1 MIMASKHSN
10 ENSGGYSRR
19 HSGENHDSGRP
30 ERNYDSGRETR
41 YTPGYPD
48 EYDEYG
54 EEDPDDDAESYLDLD
69 LDRYARSYSGSR
81 TGKKDRKKTSG
92 RADHNSR
99 QNKVTKSSGRRE
111 DPESDLW
118 ENTAR
123 RRTQGAGKRRKK
135 KRVVTVLTFVMA
147 LVIAGGL
154 MTAVYLQGLLGKI
167 NHVSASMNSVDAVET
182 FDADGD
188 KANDTLTASDIDW
201 GDTSDIDV
209 MKDNDVKNL
218 LLIGQDARSGES
230 GQRSDSMILCSINTK
245 EKKIKLVTLMRD
257 MYVQIPGYQANKL
270 NAAYALGG
278 MELLDKT
285 IEQNFGVDIDGNV
298 EVDFDGFL
306 EALTEVGDLDIELT
320 YDEATYMNA
329 NEGLGSAD
337 DNAEVNEA
345 WGLKEGINTL
355 KPKQVL
361 CYARMRYVGNSDW
374 DRTERQ
380 KKVIMA
386 AYKKVQNLS
395 ATKLLSLASKIF
407 PCITTDLKNSELL
420 SYVKTLSVN
429 HITTIETYRIPVD
442 GTFTEGQ
449 IEGMSVL
456 VPNLYLNSAYL
467 QNYLYGKALPDDLDE
482 KLEEVASS
490 SAYSDTDVYSDSTSY
505 STDGGYASESDGSNG
520 YTDSGYGGDYSGSGT
535 YNNGTDSTNGSV
547 TYGDATYGD
556 NTYNT
561 YGDNTYNTNNSGTSG
576 QDESGTGYGT
586 NYSADD
592 GSGYSDASYYGNGAA
607 G

>member
-1 MIMASKHSN
+1 MASKHSN
-10 ENSGGYSRR
+10 PNSGGYSRR
-19 HSGENHDSGRP
+19 HSEENDYSGSA
-30 ERNYDSGRETR
+30 ERNYDSGREENYRSR
-41 YTPGYPD
+41 YTED
-48 EYDEYG
+48 YDDYT
-54 EEDPDDDAESYLDLD
+54 DDDADDDAESYLDLD
-69 LDRYARSYSGSR
+69 LDRYARSYDGSR
-81 TGKKDRKKTSG
+81 TERTGRRRTGD

-99 QNKVTKSSGRRE
+99 QKTAGSRSARERDRENDLRQDSSRRKTR
-111 DPESDLW
+111 S
-118 ENTAR
+118 
-123 RRTQGAGKRRKK
+123 AGKRRKK
-135 KRVVTVLTFVMA
+135 RKAVTILTFVMA

-154 MTAVYLQGLLGKI
+154 MAAVYLQGLLGKI
-167 NHVSASMNSVDAVET
+167 NHVSASMNSAGAVET

-188 KANDTLTASDIDW
+188 KSNDTLRASDIDW
-201 GDTSDIDV
+201 GDTENIDV
-209 MKDNDVKNL
+209 MEDNDIKNI

-278 MELLDKT
+278 MELLDTT
-285 IEQNFGVDIDGNV
+285 IEQNFGVNIDGNV

-337 DNAEVNEA
+337 DNVEVNEA
-345 WGLKEGINTL
+345 WGLKEGVNTL

-386 AYKKVQNLS
+386 AYKKVQDLS

-407 PCITTDLKNSELL
+407 PCITTDLSNSELL

-429 HITTIETYRIPVD
+429 HITTIETYRLPVD

-467 QNYLYGKALPDDLDE
+467 QNYLYGKGLPDDLDE

-490 SAYSDTDVYSDSTSY
+490 SDYSETDTYSDGSSYSSDSGYASGSDGT
-505 STDGGYASESDGSNG
+505 GGYA
-520 YTDSGYGGDYSGSGT
+520 DSADNGGDYSGST
-535 YNNGTDSTNGSV
+535 YNGTDSTYGGTSNGN
-547 TYGDATYGD
+547 TAYGDTAYGD
-556 NTYNT
+556 NTYS
-561 YGDNTYNTNNSGTSG
+561 TYNPDASG
-576 QDESGTGYGT
+576 QGGSDTGYG
-586 NYSADD
+586 NYD
-592 GSGYSDASYYGNGAA
+592 GTGTGYSDASYYGNAAA

>member
-1 MIMASKHSN
+1 MAFKHSKKKTD
-10 ENSGGYSRR
+10 GYSRTNR
-19 HSGENHDSGRP
+19 MDH
-30 ERNYDSGRETR
+30 YDSYREENDRSR
-41 YTPGYPD
+41 YREDYDDYADDYPD
-48 EYDEYG
+48 D
-54 EEDPDDDAESYLDLD
+54 EEDSYLDLD
-69 LDRYARSYSGSR
+69 LDRYDRSYRNSYSSGSR
-81 TGKKDRKKTSG
+81 KKASGSRVDRNSRQKTNRTDDDPGSMRKKT
-92 RADHNSR
+92 R
-99 QNKVTKSSGRRE
+99 SSG
-111 DPESDLW
+111 
-118 ENTAR
+118 
-123 RRTQGAGKRRKK
+123 KRGRKK
-135 KRVVTVLTFVMA
+135 SAVTILSFVMA

-154 MTAVYLQGLLGKI
+154 LTAVYLQGLLGKI
-167 NHVSASMNSVDAVET
+167 NHVSASMNTTGVVET

-188 KANDTLTASDIDW
+188 KANDTLKASDIDW
-201 GDTSDIDV
+201 GDTSDIDI
-209 MKDNDVKNL
+209 MEDNDIKNI

-245 EKKIKLVTLMRD
+245 EKKIKLITLMRD

-270 NAAYALGG
+270 NAAYAFGG

-285 IEQNFGVDIDGNV
+285 VEQNFGVNIDGNV

-306 EALTEVGDLDIELT
+306 KALTEVGDLDIELT

-345 WGLKEGINTL
+345 WGLKEGVNTL

-380 KKVIMA
+380 KKVITA

-407 PCITTDLKNSELL
+407 PCITTDLSNKKLL

-429 HITTIETYRIPVD
+429 HITKIETYRLPVD

-449 IEGMSVL
+449 IEGMAVL

-467 QNYLYGKALPDDLDE
+467 QNYLYGKDLPDDLDAQLE
-482 KLEEVASS
+482 KVESS
-490 SAYSDTDVYSDSTSY
+490 SDYSESDIDSSSY
-505 STDGGYASESDGSNG
+505 STDNGYSSEFGGNDGYTETANNGSG
-520 YTDSGYGGDYSGSGT
+520 YTDSVNNGGYNGGGAND
-535 YNNGTDSTNGSV
+535 GTDSAYGNNG
-547 TYGDATYGD
+547 YGDSTYGD
-556 NTYNT
+556 NTYS
-561 YGDNTYNTNNSGTSG
+561 TYNADTSG
-576 QDESGTGYGT
+576 QGGSGYDNYNNGGTGTGYT
-586 NYSADD
+586 
-592 GSGYSDASYYGNGAA
+592 DASDYGNAAA

>member
-1 MIMASKHSN
+1 MASKHSN
-10 ENSGGYSRR
+10 QNSGGYSRR
-19 HSGENHDSGRP
+19 HSEENDYSGSA
-30 ERNYDSGRETR
+30 ERNYDSGREENYRSR
-41 YTPGYPD
+41 YTEDYAEYTD
-48 EYDEYG
+48 EDA
-54 EEDPDDDAESYLDLD
+54 DDDAESYLDLD
-69 LDRYARSYSGSR
+69 LDRYARSYDGSR
-81 TGKKDRKKTSG
+81 TERTGRRRTGG

-99 QNKVTKSSGRRE
+99 QKTARSRSARERDRE
-111 DPESDLW
+111 DDLRQDSS
-118 ENTAR
+118 R
-123 RRTQGAGKRRKK
+123 RKTRSAGKRRKK
-135 KRVVTVLTFVMA
+135 RKAVTILTFVMA

-154 MTAVYLQGLLGKI
+154 MAAVYLQGLLGKI
-167 NHVSASMNSVDAVET
+167 NHVSASMNSAGAVET

-188 KANDTLTASDIDW
+188 KSNDTLTASDINW
-201 GDTSDIDV
+201 GDTANIDV
-209 MKDNDVKNL
+209 MEDNDIKNI

-278 MELLDKT
+278 MELLDTT
-285 IEQNFGVDIDGNV
+285 IEQNFGVNIDGNV

-345 WGLKEGINTL
+345 WGLKEGVNTL
-355 KPKQVL
+355 KPEQVL

-395 ATKLLSLASKIF
+395 ATKLLALASKIF
-407 PCITTDLKNSELL
+407 PCITTDLSNSELL

-429 HITTIETYRIPVD
+429 HITTIETYRLPVD

-490 SAYSDTDVYSDSTSY
+490 SDYSETDTYSDGSSYSSDS
-505 STDGGYASESDGSNG
+505 GYASGSDGTGG
-520 YTDSGYGGDYSGSGT
+520 YTDSADNGGDYSGST
-535 YNNGTDSTNGSV
+535 YNGTDSTYGGTSNGN
-547 TYGDATYGD
+547 TAYGDTAYGD

-561 YGDNTYNTNNSGTSG
+561 YNPDTSG
-576 QDESGTGYGT
+576 QGGGDTGYG
-586 NYSADD
+586 NYDST
-592 GSGYSDASYYGNGAA
+592 GTGYSDASYYGNAAA

>member
-1 MIMASKHSN
+1 MASKHSN
-10 ENSGGYSRR
+10 QNSGGYSRR
-19 HSGENHDSGRP
+19 HSEENDYSGSA
-30 ERNYDSGRETR
+30 ERNYGSGREENYRSR
-41 YTPGYPD
+41 YTED
-48 EYDEYG
+48 YDDYT
-54 EEDPDDDAESYLDLD
+54 DDDADDDAESYLDLD
-69 LDRYARSYSGSR
+69 LDRYARSYDGSR
-81 TGKKDRKKTSG
+81 TERTGRRRTGD
-92 RADHNSR
+92 RADRNSR
-99 QNKVTKSSGRRE
+99 QKTARSRSARERDRE
-111 DPESDLW
+111 DDLRQDSS
-118 ENTAR
+118 R
-123 RRTQGAGKRRKK
+123 RKTRSAGKRRKK
-135 KRVVTVLTFVMA
+135 RKAVTILTFVMA

-154 MTAVYLQGLLGKI
+154 MTAVYLQGLFGKI
-167 NHVSASMNSVDAVET
+167 NHVSASMNSAGAVET

-201 GDTSDIDV
+201 GDTENIDV
-209 MKDNDVKNL
+209 MEDNDIKNI

-278 MELLDKT
+278 MELLDTT
-285 IEQNFGVDIDGNV
+285 IEQNFGVNIDGNV

-345 WGLKEGINTL
+345 WGLKEGVNTL
-355 KPKQVL
+355 KPEQVL

-386 AYKKVQNLS
+386 AYKKVQDLS

-407 PCITTDLKNSELL
+407 PCITTDLSNSELL

-429 HITTIETYRIPVD
+429 HITTIETYRLPVD

-490 SAYSDTDVYSDSTSY
+490 SDYSETDTYSDSTSY
-505 STDGGYASESDGSNG
+505 SSDSGYASGSDGTGG
-520 YTDSGYGGDYSGSGT
+520 YTDSADNGGDYSGST
-535 YNNGTDSTNGSV
+535 YNGTDSTYGGTSNGN
-547 TYGDATYGD
+547 TAYGDTAYGD
-556 NTYNT
+556 NTYS
-561 YGDNTYNTNNSGTSG
+561 TYNPDASG
-576 QDESGTGYGT
+576 QGGSDTGYG
-586 NYSADD
+586 NYD
-592 GSGYSDASYYGNGAA
+592 GTGTGYSDASYYGNAAA

>member
-1 MIMASKHSN
+1 MASKHSN
-10 ENSGGYSRR
+10 QNSGGYSRR
-19 HSGENHDSGRP
+19 HSEENDYSGSA
-30 ERNYDSGRETR
+30 ERNYDSGREENYRSR
-41 YTPGYPD
+41 YTED
-48 EYDEYG
+48 YDDYT
-54 EEDPDDDAESYLDLD
+54 DDDADDDAESYLDLD
-69 LDRYARSYSGSR
+69 LDRYARSYDGSR
-81 TGKKDRKKTSG
+81 TERTGRRRTGD

-99 QNKVTKSSGRRE
+99 QKTVRSRSARERDRENDLRQDSSRRKTR
-111 DPESDLW
+111 S
-118 ENTAR
+118 
-123 RRTQGAGKRRKK
+123 AGKRRKK
-135 KRVVTVLTFVMA
+135 RKAVTILTFVMA

-154 MTAVYLQGLLGKI
+154 MAAVYLQGLLGKI
-167 NHVSASMNSVDAVET
+167 NHVSASMNSAGAVET

-188 KANDTLTASDIDW
+188 KSNDTLRASDIDW
-201 GDTSDIDV
+201 GDTANIDV
-209 MKDNDVKNL
+209 MEDNDIKNI

-278 MELLDKT
+278 MELLDTT
-285 IEQNFGVDIDGNV
+285 IEQNFGVNIDGNV

-345 WGLKEGINTL
+345 WGLKEGVNTL
-355 KPKQVL
+355 KPEQVL

-386 AYKKVQNLS
+386 AYKKVQDLS

-407 PCITTDLKNSELL
+407 PCITTDLSNSELL

-429 HITTIETYRIPVD
+429 HITTIETYRLPVD

-490 SAYSDTDVYSDSTSY
+490 SDYSETDTYSDGSSYSSDS
-505 STDGGYASESDGSNG
+505 GYASGSDGTGG
-520 YTDSGYGGDYSGSGT
+520 YTDSADNGGDYSGST
-535 YNNGTDSTNGSV
+535 YNGADSTYGGTSNGN
-547 TYGDATYGD
+547 TAYGD
-556 NTYNT
+556 NTYS
-561 YGDNTYNTNNSGTSG
+561 TYNPDASG
-576 QDESGTGYGT
+576 QGGSDTGYG
-586 NYSADD
+586 NYD
-592 GSGYSDASYYGNGAA
+592 GTGTGYSDASYYGNAAA

>member
-41 YTPGYPD
+41 YRPGYPD
-48 EYDEYG
+48 AYDEYG
-54 EEDPDDDAESYLDLD
+54 EDDPDDDAKSYLDLD
-69 LDRYARSYSGSR
+69 LDQYARSYSRSHLERNGR
-81 TGKKDRKKTSG
+81 RNSG

-99 QNKVTKSSGRRE
+99 QNKARKSSGRRE
-111 DPESDLW
+111 DPESDLQG
-118 ENTAR
+118 NAAR
-123 RRTQGAGKRRKK
+123 RKTQGSGKRRK
-135 KRVVTVLTFVMA
+135 KRVVTVLTFVLA

-167 NHVSASMNSVDAVET
+167 NHVSASMNSADAVET

-201 GDTSDIDV
+201 GDTNDIDV

-270 NAAYALGG
+270 NASYALGG

-337 DNAEVNEA
+337 DNAEINEA
-345 WGLKEGINTL
+345 WGLKEGVNTL

-429 HITTIETYRIPVD
+429 HITTIETYRLPVD

-490 SAYSDTDVYSDSTSY
+490 SVYSDTDVYSGSTSY
-505 STDGGYASESDGSNG
+505 GTDSGYASENNGSDD
-520 YTDSGYGGDYSGSGT
+520 YTDSAYGGDYSGSGT
-535 YNNGTDSTNGSV
+535 YNNGTDSTYGSAAYGDT

-561 YGDNTYNTNNSGTSG
+561 YNSGDSG
-576 QDESGTGYGT
+576 QDGSGTGYGT
-586 NYSADD
+586 GNSSD
-592 GSGYSDASYYGNGAA
+592 GGTGYSDASYYGNGAA

>member
-1 MIMASKHSN
+1 MASKHSN
-10 ENSGGYSRR
+10 QNSGGYSRR
-19 HSGENHDSGRP
+19 HSEENDYSGSA
-30 ERNYDSGRETR
+30 ERNYDSGREENYRSR
-41 YTPGYPD
+41 YTED
-48 EYDEYG
+48 YDDYT
-54 EEDPDDDAESYLDLD
+54 DDDADDDAESYLDLD
-69 LDRYARSYSGSR
+69 LDRYARSYDGSR
-81 TGKKDRKKTSG
+81 TERTGRRRTGD

-99 QNKVTKSSGRRE
+99 QKTVRSRSARERDRENDLRQDSSRRKTR
-111 DPESDLW
+111 S
-118 ENTAR
+118 
-123 RRTQGAGKRRKK
+123 AGKRRKK
-135 KRVVTVLTFVMA
+135 RKAVTILTFVMA

-154 MTAVYLQGLLGKI
+154 MAAVYLQGLLGKI
-167 NHVSASMNSVDAVET
+167 NHVSASMNSAGAVET

-188 KANDTLTASDIDW
+188 KSNDTLRASDIDW
-201 GDTSDIDV
+201 GDTANIDV
-209 MKDNDVKNL
+209 MEDNDIKNI

-278 MELLDKT
+278 MELLDTT
-285 IEQNFGVDIDGNV
+285 IEQNFGVNIDGNV

-345 WGLKEGINTL
+345 WGLKEGVNTL
-355 KPKQVL
+355 KPEQVL

-386 AYKKVQNLS
+386 ASKKVQDLS

-407 PCITTDLKNSELL
+407 PCITTDLSNSELL

-429 HITTIETYRIPVD
+429 HITTIETYRLPVD

-490 SAYSDTDVYSDSTSY
+490 SDYSETDTYSDGSSYSSDS
-505 STDGGYASESDGSNG
+505 GYASGSDGTGG
-520 YTDSGYGGDYSGSGT
+520 YTDSADNGGDYSGST
-535 YNNGTDSTNGSV
+535 YNGADSTYGGTSNGN
-547 TYGDATYGD
+547 TAYGD
-556 NTYNT
+556 NTYS
-561 YGDNTYNTNNSGTSG
+561 TYNPDASG
-576 QDESGTGYGT
+576 QGGSDTGYG
-586 NYSADD
+586 NYD
-592 GSGYSDASYYGNGAA
+592 GTGTGYSDASYYGNAAA

>member
-1 MIMASKHSN
+1 MASKHSN
-10 ENSGGYSRR
+10 PNSGGYSRR
-19 HSGENHDSGRP
+19 HSEENDYSGSA
-30 ERNYDSGRETR
+30 ERNYDSGREENYRSR
-41 YTPGYPD
+41 YTED
-48 EYDEYG
+48 YDDYT
-54 EEDPDDDAESYLDLD
+54 DDDADDDAESYLDLD
-69 LDRYARSYSGSR
+69 LDRYARSYDGSR
-81 TGKKDRKKTSG
+81 TERTGRRRTGD

-99 QNKVTKSSGRRE
+99 QK
-111 DPESDLW
+111 
-118 ENTAR
+118 TAR
-123 RRTQGAGKRRKK
+123 SRSARERDRENDLRQDSSRRKTRSAAKRRKK
-135 KRVVTVLTFVMA
+135 RKAVTILTFVMA

-154 MTAVYLQGLLGKI
+154 MAAVYLQGLLGKI
-167 NHVSASMNSVDAVET
+167 NHVSASMNSAGAVET

-188 KANDTLTASDIDW
+188 KSNDTLRASDIDW
-201 GDTSDIDV
+201 GDTANIDV
-209 MKDNDVKNL
+209 MEDNDIKNI

-278 MELLDKT
+278 MELLDTT
-285 IEQNFGVDIDGNV
+285 IEQNFGVNIDGNV

-345 WGLKEGINTL
+345 WGLKEGVNTL

-386 AYKKVQNLS
+386 AYKKVQDLS

-407 PCITTDLKNSELL
+407 PCITTDLSNSELL

-429 HITTIETYRIPVD
+429 HITTIETYRLPVD

-490 SAYSDTDVYSDSTSY
+490 SDYSETDTYSDSTSY
-505 STDGGYASESDGSNG
+505 SSDSGYASGSDGTGG
-520 YTDSGYGGDYSGSGT
+520 YTDSADNGGDYSGST
-535 YNNGTDSTNGSV
+535 YNGTDSTYGGTSNGN
-547 TYGDATYGD
+547 TAYGDTAYGD
-556 NTYNT
+556 NTYS
-561 YGDNTYNTNNSGTSG
+561 TYNPDASG
-576 QDESGTGYGT
+576 QGGSDTGYG
-586 NYSADD
+586 NYD
-592 GSGYSDASYYGNGAA
+592 GTGTGYSDASYYGNAAA